1 MSVVLKGF
9 CLRFVCIALLLVC
22 FAGQAHAVLFIDK
35 NVKRIQENACIDIE
49 FLERFEPYLSPRV
62 FTVNVR
68 TAEDMA
74 YIMTVLYGCDI
85 LAEESKATTEDE
97 YHDGTVYMI
106 WGLMGTKA
114 DGSRKTIFDF
124 LKSKLLV
131 TIRMN
136 FDERI
141 YSTLDEALN
150 SPEVARSV
158 KQYGGKKINIQ
169 AFTLSGEDRGLLN
182 LDRTLAN

>member
-1 MSVVLKGF
+1 MNVFTRGVYTRYV
-9 CLRFVCIALLLVC
+9 CLALLLVC
-22 FAGQAHAVLFIDK
+22 FADQAHAVLFIDK
-35 NVKRIQENACIDIE
+35 NVKRIQENACIDID
-49 FLERFEPYLSPRV
+49 FLERFEPYLSPKV
-62 FTVNVR
+62 FTVNAR

-85 LAEESKATTEDE
+85 LADESKLIQEDE

-114 DGSRKTIFDF
+114 DGSRKTVFDF

-136 FDERI
+136 FDEQI
-141 YSTLDEALN
+141 YSSLDEALS

-158 KQYGGKKINIQ
+158 KQYGAEKINIQ
-169 AFTLSGEDRGLLN
+169 AFTLSGEDRGLFN